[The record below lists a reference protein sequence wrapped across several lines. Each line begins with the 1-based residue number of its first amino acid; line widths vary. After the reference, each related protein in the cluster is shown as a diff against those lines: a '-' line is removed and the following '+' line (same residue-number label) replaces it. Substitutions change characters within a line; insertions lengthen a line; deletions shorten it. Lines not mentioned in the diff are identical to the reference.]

1 MKLLLLLLT
10 PSFTPFHVA
19 AWSGCEAI
27 VNMSIHS
34 TKKIEKTMLRMG
46 PKHSKFSTMGRAQNI
61 L

>member
-46 PKHSKFSTMGRAQNI
+46 PKHSKFS
-61 L
+61 LKL